1 MDISPEILIGK
12 IIALLGLS
20 VGLIYFGLRLKMPAI
35 VGFLVTGILVGPH
48 GLGLISDPAQVES
61 LSELGVVLLLFT
73 IGLEFSIQS
82 LVKMKKLVLVGG
94 SLQMLFGTAVFMPIA
109 LALGFAWNT
118 ALLFGFLFSL
128 SSTAIVLKLLQEK
141 GEMDAAHGRGSFG
154 VLIFQDLAVVP
165 LVLIL
170 PIIAG
175 KGGGDPIYIVAGKVA
190 AILALVVGMANWV
203 VPLAMKKIAATKSN
217 ELFMFAVALICLGT
231 AFLTAEAGL
240 SLALGA
246 FMAGLII
253 AGSPYAY
260 QAISSVMPMRDI
272 FTSLFFVSIGMKMD
286 VKYLVNNP
294 FLVIGLALTVMLL
307 NASTTALAMK
317 AAGQRG
323 RVAVMVGFALC
334 QVGEFA
340 FVLAKSGGDLG
351 LLSDTAMTA
360 FLNVAVLTMAMTP
373 LALEAGRRLGPKFG
387 AMEVQFEGNIEGF
400 KENHAVVIGFGVAGQ
415 AVARACRLTGR
426 QYAIIDMN
434 PGSVQSF
441 QSQGEPIIF
450 GDAVNEAVLEHVAIH
465 RAAIL
470 VISIPDPVAT
480 RRIIAQARLLNPS
493 LYIVARTRFL
503 LTGENLLRLGANEV
517 LAEEFEAALAMFDS
531 VLTFFK
537 MDKNDIVNQVL
548 VARENGPNRF
558 YAPPPLN
565 PAAAN
570 PATAS
575 QGPESPSLAS
585 PAAASPATTPGSD
598 ASSASFNSRQNGQ
611 DLDSADKIASPKSPS
626 PPAEPAASEAKSS
639 AVDPERC

>member
-1 MDISPEILIGK
+1 MEISPEILIGK
-12 IIALLGLS
+12 IIALLGLA

-35 VGFLVTGILVGPH
+35 VGFLVTGVLVGPH

-82 LVKMKKLVLVGG
+82 LLKMKRLVLLGG
-94 SLQMLFGTAVFMPIA
+94 GLQMAFGTIA
-109 LALGFAWNT
+109 FFSIAYVLKFPWNT
-118 ALLFGFLFSL
+118 SLLFGFLFSL

-141 GEMDAAHGRGSFG
+141 GEMDSAHGRGSFG

-170 PIIAG
+170 PIMAG
-175 KGGGDPIYIVAGKVA
+175 QSGGDPLYLVFGKVA
-190 AILALVVGMANWV
+190 AIGVIVVGMANWV
-203 VPLAMKKIAATKSN
+203 VPWVMKKVAATRSN

-286 VKYLVNNP
+286 IKFLFNNP
-294 FLVIGLALTVMLL
+294 LLVIGLSLIVMII
-307 NASTTALAMK
+307 NVSTTALAMK

-340 FVLAKSGGDLG
+340 FVLAKTGGDLK
-351 LLSDTAMTA
+351 LLDEGAMIA

-373 LALEAGRRLGPKFG
+373 LALEVGRRLSPRFG
-387 AMEVQFEGNIEGF
+387 AMEAPFVGNIEGPR
-400 KENHAVVIGFGVAGQ
+400 ENHAVVIGFGVAGQ
-415 AVARACRLTGR
+415 AVARACRLIGR

-434 PGSVQSF
+434 PGSVQSY
-441 QSQGEPIIF
+441 QAQGEPIIF
-450 GDAVNEAVLEHVAIH
+450 GDAVNEVVLEHVGIH

-470 VISIPDPVAT
+470 VVSIPDPVAT
-480 RRIIAQARLLNPS
+480 RRIIAQSRRLNPN

-503 LTGENLLRLGANEV
+503 LTGELLLRLGANEV
-517 LAEEFEAALAMFDS
+517 LAEEFEAALAVFNS
-531 VLTFFK
+531 VLSFYK
-537 MDKNDIVNQVL
+537 LDHESIVKEL
-548 VARENGPNRF
+548 AVAREKGPIRF
-558 YAPPPLN
+558 HATVTPRADHVDPTPLV
-565 PAAAN
+565 
-570 PATAS
+570 
-575 QGPESPSLAS
+575 
-585 PAAASPATTPGSD
+585 SPATEAKTKDATPIATEAQDRDQLLAKTATSHLAANLSPTFP
-598 ASSASFNSRQNGQ
+598 ASAAFEPAPES
-611 DLDSADKIASPKSPS
+611 
-626 PPAEPAASEAKSS
+626 PAEPASLPSEA
-639 AVDPERC
+639 E

>member
-1 MDISPEILIGK
+1 MSPEILIGK
-12 IIALLGLS
+12 IIVLLGLS

-35 VGFLVTGILVGPH
+35 VGFLVTGILVGPY

-82 LVKMKKLVLVGG
+82 LLKMKKLVLVGG
-94 SLQMLFGTAVFMPIA
+94 SLQMLLGTAAFFAIS
-109 LALGFAWNT
+109 LALGFPWNT

-141 GEMDAAHGRGSFG
+141 GEMDSAHGRGAFG

-170 PIIAG
+170 PMLAG
-175 KGGGDPIYIVAGKVA
+175 QSGGDPIYVVLGKVL
-190 AILALVVGMANWV
+190 AILVIVVLMANWV
-203 VPLAMKKIAATKSN
+203 VPWVMKKIAATKSN

-246 FMAGLII
+246 FMAGLVI

-286 VKYLVNNP
+286 IKYLVNNP
-294 FLVIGLALTVMLL
+294 FLVIGLALGVMLF
-307 NASTTALAMK
+307 NVITTALAMK
-317 AAGQRG
+317 AAGLRG
-323 RVAVMVGFALC
+323 RVAIMVGFALC

-340 FVLAKSGGDLG
+340 FVLAKTGGELK
-351 LLSDTAMTA
+351 LLDETTMIA

-373 LALEAGRRLGPKFG
+373 LALEAGRRFGPLFG
-387 AMEVQFEGNIEGF
+387 AMEKPFVGNIEGHR
-400 KENHAVVIGFGVAGQ
+400 ENHAVVIGFGVAGQ
-415 AVARACRLTGR
+415 AVARACRLMGR

-434 PGSVQSF
+434 PGSVQAF
-441 QSQGEPIIF
+441 QAQGEPIIF
-450 GDAVNEAVLEHVAIH
+450 GDAVNEIVLEHVGIH
-465 RAAIL
+465 KAAIL

-480 RRIIAQARLLNPS
+480 RRIIAQARLLSPN

-503 LTGENLLRLGANEV
+503 LTGELLTRLGANEV
-517 LAEEFEAALAMFDS
+517 LTEEFEAALAVFDS

-537 MDKNDIVNQVL
+537 LDRPDIVTK
-548 VARENGPNRF
+548 VAEARSSGPTNF
-558 YAPPPLN
+558 HTPPEALTKTGEEPT
-565 PAAAN
+565 P
-570 PATAS
+570 S
-575 QGPESPSLAS
+575 QPEPDPS
-585 PAAASPATTPGSD
+585 
-598 ASSASFNSRQNGQ
+598 SR
-611 DLDSADKIASPKSPS
+611 
-626 PPAEPAASEAKSS
+626 
-639 AVDPERC
+639 C